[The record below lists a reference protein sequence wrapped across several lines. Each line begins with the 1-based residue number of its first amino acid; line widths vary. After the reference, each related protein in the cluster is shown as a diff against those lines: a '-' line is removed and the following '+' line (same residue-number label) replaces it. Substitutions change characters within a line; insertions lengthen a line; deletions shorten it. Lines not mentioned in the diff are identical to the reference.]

1 MSAVLTDVIHIVLVF
16 TTNYAAHDLPI
27 YSSIMAV
34 LGGTLFLS
42 NKQCRSGVHV

>member
-34 LGGTLFLS
+34 LH
-42 NKQCRSGVHV
+42 Q